1 MLNKYLYEYPESI
14 SLVAA
19 VFISILLVFVFLV
32 VPFTDSETSG
42 LLSLR
47 GLLTFSVFSFVL
59 LLILFNIII
68 SNILESFI
76 IPNGKRMIAYA
87 NGGYPYS
94 DIMRESI
101 KQTDTPESALS
112 YFNNVLIKQNRSIYE
127 QRIKEAAER
136 VAKKEEIK
144 RNKVIQK
151 FKEENAICISFVFLF
166 SQRVSKP
173 PPKWQWKAKNI
184 VVVVENRKNIVRQR
198 YPLSGSL
205 KINTPISGCLP
216 FF

>member
-14 SLVAA
+14 SSVAA

-87 NGGYPYS
+87 NGGYTYS

-112 YFNNVLIKQNRSIYE
+112 YFNSYLNNVLIKQNRSIYE

-151 FKEENAICISFVFLF
+151 FKEEKRDLH
-166 SQRVSKP
+166 
-173 PPKWQWKAKNI
+173 
-184 VVVVENRKNIVRQR
+184 
-198 YPLSGSL
+198 
-205 KINTPISGCLP
+205 
-216 FF
+216 